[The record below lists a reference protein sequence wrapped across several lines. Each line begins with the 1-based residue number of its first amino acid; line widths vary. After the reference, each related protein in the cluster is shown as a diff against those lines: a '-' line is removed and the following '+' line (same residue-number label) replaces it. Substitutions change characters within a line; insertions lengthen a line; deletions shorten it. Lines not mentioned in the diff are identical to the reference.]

1 MDATHSEFQDP
12 ITQTPLSGPYSE
24 SRTLEYQG
32 FFINSHLT
40 TDEVELNLC
49 PFLIQVHGLPL
60 QNMILRNDICIGKAL
75 SNHLKM
81 ENYDVSRLICCR
93 HLSFKPSE
101 SSQGT
106 LLCVKGCDKHD
117 GVLELVHAGTE
128 NILFPLFPSSIGM
141 LFFSQHTLFSFCC
154 FKFKNAWLNV
164 DHTNFHSIH
173 AVIFTIA

>member
-117 GVLELVHAGTE
+117 GVLELVHAGTTE
-128 NILFPLFPSSIGM
+128 NFFLQRHILFPLFPSSIGM
-141 LFFSQHTLFSFCC
+141 LFFSQHILFSFVVLSL
-154 FKFKNAWLNV
+154 KMLG
-164 DHTNFHSIH
+164 
-173 AVIFTIA
+173 